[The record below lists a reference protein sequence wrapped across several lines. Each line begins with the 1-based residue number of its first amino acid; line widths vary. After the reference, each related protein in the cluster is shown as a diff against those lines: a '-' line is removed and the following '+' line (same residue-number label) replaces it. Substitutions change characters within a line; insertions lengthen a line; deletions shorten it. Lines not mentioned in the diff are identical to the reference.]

1 MDKSP
6 TTPAGGIFR
15 RLSNFRKSAPRI
27 RRRMSKKLSSSFD
40 KEQEITEIFQ
50 IKETHIPS
58 KPCSVLQ
65 IREYIK
71 TDELKKAYVNLL
83 SLRLDI
89 EQKRGALEEGASD
102 VDLVNKET
110 DISMLFD
117 TLKNKIA
124 DIVRSSTLPSINKE
138 LLGQVVTIVLE
149 EKKKSEMMMGWMEML
164 RNAVRDGVRDSLK
177 KVPLDKPEQNTS
189 WLAVHL
195 GLLGKAIEDDL
206 KRVTSELLSSYPK
219 DFNVFETYVSCY
231 HEVAE
236 EHLKEIL
243 EKVTDAKDY
252 KTLLDFIIRS
262 CPGDLRTDQGAVTL
276 DQDFLKKIK
285 SAYCDRLMENFK
297 AELENIINLERDKVW
312 KMKKTPNTTDEGFL
326 TSQFNMEICQMTASY
341 AQQLKEI
348 DEDHG
353 KMFVR
358 FSLEEIHEFHKR
370 FEEEFR
376 EHTRSLLTS
385 DLLDLYLWVNYHITY
400 INTFLLLK
408 EQMQC
413 YRESCLTQV
422 VQLEKDMDEVTQR
435 LRQTL
440 MEHFKTDI
448 KPYINGM
455 MTKKWIKTDEDFTE
469 VTSRIESYSGLCKS
483 MRKPASQSFVN
494 DVHYY
499 VIKEYVSQ
507 LMKKKFSCKN
517 SKNEEAADKMRTQWK
532 ELRKLFEE
540 MGSSLDWLYPLGNY
554 LSDIIGMENEKS
566 IKDILHPLVSDYPD
580 ISKKQMSAVLYFRD
594 NGFSLE
600 RHQVINQFNLLKR
613 DTANIIHE
621 HSFFIDMK

>member
-1 MDKSP
+1 MRECIKS
-6 TTPAGGIFR
+6 
-15 RLSNFRKSAPRI
+15 
-27 RRRMSKKLSSSFD
+27 
-40 KEQEITEIFQ
+40 
-50 IKETHIPS
+50 
-58 KPCSVLQ
+58 
-65 IREYIK
+65 
-71 TDELKKAYVNLL
+71 DELKKAYVNLL

-89 EQKRGALEEGASD
+89 QQKRGALEEGASD
-102 VDLVNKET
+102 VDLENKET
-110 DISMLFD
+110 DIGMLLD

-124 DIVRSSTLPSINKE
+124 DIVRSSTLPSVNKE

-149 EKKKSEMMMGWMEML
+149 EKKKSEMMLGWMETW
-164 RNAVRDGVRDSLK
+164 RNAVRDGARDSLK
-177 KVPLDKPEQNTS
+177 KVHLDQPEQNTS

-206 KRVTSELLSSYPK
+206 KRVKAELLSSYPK

-236 EHLKEIL
+236 EHLKELL

-252 KTLLDFIIRS
+252 QHLLDFIIHS
-262 CPGDLRTDQGAVTL
+262 CPGDLRTEQGAVKL
-276 DQDFLKKIK
+276 GQDFLKKIK
-285 SAYCDRLMENFK
+285 AAYCDRLMENFK
-297 AELENIINLERDKVW
+297 AAMENIINLERDEVW
-312 KMKKTPNTTDEGFL
+312 KMKKTPNRTDEGFL
-326 TSQFNMEICQMTASY
+326 TSHINMDICQLTASY
-341 AQQLKEI
+341 TRQLKGI
-348 DEDHG
+348 DENHG
-353 KMFVR
+353 KLFVR
-358 FSLEEIHEFHKR
+358 FSLEEIPEFHKR

-376 EHTRSLLTS
+376 QHTLSLLTS
-385 DLLDLYLWVNYHITY
+385 DLLDLCLWVNYHITY

-440 MEHFKTDI
+440 LDHFKTDI
-448 KPYINGM
+448 KIF
-455 MTKKWIKTDEDFTE
+455 I
-469 VTSRIESYSGLCKS
+469 
-483 MRKPASQSFVN
+483 N

-507 LMKKKFSCKN
+507 LMKKKYSCKN
-517 SKNEEAADKMRTQWK
+517 NRNEEAADKMRIQWK

-554 LSDIIGMENEKS
+554 LSDIIGKENEKS
-566 IKDILHPLVSDYPD
+566 IKDILHPLVRDYPD
-580 ISKKQMSAVLYFRD
+580 ISVCSYCIHLNISSKKQMSAVLYFRD

-600 RHQVINQFNLLKR
+600 RHQVINQFNLIKR

-621 HSFFIDMK
+621 RSFFIDMEVTDGSRRA